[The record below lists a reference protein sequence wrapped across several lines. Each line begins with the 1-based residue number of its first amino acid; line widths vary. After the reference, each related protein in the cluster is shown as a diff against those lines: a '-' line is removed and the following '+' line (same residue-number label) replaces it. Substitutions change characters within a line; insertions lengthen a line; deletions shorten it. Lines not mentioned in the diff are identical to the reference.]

1 LNNARDGLVLNN
13 VEGTIMAIGGQ
24 YRGAPVEII
33 EKWNGDRYKLKI

>member
-1 LNNARDGLVLNN
+1 
-13 VEGTIMAIGGQ
+13 MAIGGQ